1 MAFFMSGDEAVPVPL
16 TLDPVA
22 DFDAFYAA
30 HLRPVVALAF
40 SLTGSR
46 AAAEDVAQ
54 DAFAAAF
61 GRWSTVG
68 GYDEPGA
75 WVRRVAVNSAVSR
88 HRKLASEGRAL
99 LRVAGRRDDPA
110 ALEPADDEFWRSVRS
125 LPTRQAQVVALHYLE
140 DRSVEDIADLLGVA
154 EATVRVH
161 LHRGRQELARKLGT
175 DGESGR

>member
-1 MAFFMSGDEAVPVPL
+1 MAFLMSGDEPVPVPVRL
-16 TLDPVA
+16 ERLE

-30 HLRPVVALAF
+30 NLRPVVALVF

-61 GRWSTVG
+61 RRWATVG
-68 GYDEPGA
+68 TYDEPGA
-75 WVRRVAVNSAVSR
+75 WVRRVAVNRAVSR

-99 LRVAGRRDDPA
+99 LRLAGRREDPA
-110 ALEPADDEFWRSVRS
+110 ALEPADDEFWRSVRA

-140 DRSVEDIADLLGVA
+140 DRSVEDIAHLLGVA
-154 EATVRVH
+154 EPTVRVH
-161 LHRGRQELARKLGT
+161 LHRGRHELARKLGL
-175 DGESGR
+175 DGEVGR